1 MSQIS
6 DLTSFVFIAQTT
18 MLVVTSVLL
27 VYPVVTHARNVA
39 HTRGLLLLAGAF
51 LTLTVSYVASIPLG
65 LSVVSSALDL
75 GASVLAAAGVW
86 QFARPFVR
94 LDDHDVAQPTG
105 DGALGDDAEDDAT
118 GGFESA
124 GED

>member
-1 MSQIS
+1 MNPMS

-18 MLVVTSVLL
+18 MLVITSVLIA
-27 VYPVVTHARNVA
+27 YPVVAYARNVA

-51 LTLTVSYVASIPLG
+51 LAVTASYVAAIPLG
-65 LSVVSSALDL
+65 LTVVSAVLDL
-75 GASVLAAAGVW
+75 AASLLAAVGLW

-94 LDDHDVAQPTG
+94 I
-105 DGALGDDAEDDAT
+105 DAGSVETTAASEAT

-124 GED
+124 GDD